1 MRPTEPVGI
10 VKAGLWLPEG
20 RSRASDAVAAGRL
33 RERDAAALGHESVPD
48 ARTVAP
54 PDAAVLAARGV
65 LDAAGLAPDR
75 LDVLA
80 HAWMYYQ
87 GHDLW
92 SPAHYVARRLDALR
106 ALPVGIQQVCNG
118 GAAAMGLV
126 MAWLAS
132 SDPSP
137 SARPRL
143 GLVTTGDR
151 FAEPGFD
158 RWAGDFGVAYGD
170 AGTAVLLR
178 RPAADGDVLLLRSV
192 ATVADPL
199 LEEMHRGADAFSPVA
214 RGHRDRVDMRAT
226 KRAYLRTHGTLPFTS
241 SNRRAIRTVVSQA
254 LADGG
259 MDGRDPRLTHVV
271 LPRFG
276 AKTLAESWIPVLAE
290 QVGGAHL
297 LDLGR
302 ETGHLGA
309 GDAVAGLADLAAR
322 GLPAPGC
329 RALVF
334 SAGAGFT
341 WSCLLVE
348 SPAR

>member
-10 VKAGLWLPEG
+10 VAAGLWLPEG
-20 RSRASDAVAAGRL
+20 RSRASDAVTAGRL
-33 RERDAAALGHESVPD
+33 RERDAVALGHESVPD
-48 ARTVAP
+48 AGAVAP

-65 LDAAGLAPDR
+65 LDAAGLEAGG

-92 SPAHYVARRLDALR
+92 SPAHYIARRLDALR
-106 ALPVGIQQVCNG
+106 ALPIGIQQVCNG

-132 SDPSP
+132 SGPAPST
-137 SARPRL
+137 RL
-143 GLVTTGDR
+143 GMVTTGDR
-151 FAEPGFD
+151 FTEPGFD

-199 LEEMHRGADAFSPVA
+199 LEEMHRGTDPFSPVA
-214 RGHRDRVDMRAT
+214 RGQRDQVDMRAT
-226 KRAYLRTHGTLPFTS
+226 KRAYLRTHGIQPFNS

-254 LADGG
+254 LADGA

-290 QVGGAHL
+290 QVGRAQL

-302 ETGHLGA
+302 DTGHLGA
-309 GDAVAGLADLAAR
+309 GDAVAGLADLVAR
-322 GLPAPGC
+322 GLLAPGSS
-329 RALVF
+329 ALVF

-348 SPAR
+348 APAR

>member
-10 VKAGLWLPEG
+10 VTAGLWLPEG
-20 RSRASDAVAAGRL
+20 RSSASDAVAAGRL
-33 RERDAAALGHESVPD
+33 RRRDAEALGHESVPD
-48 ARTVAP
+48 AGDVAP

-65 LDAAGLAPDR
+65 LDGAGVDAGE

-106 ALPVGIQQVCNG
+106 ALPVGVQQVCNG
-118 GAAAMGLV
+118 GAAAIGLV

-132 SDPSP
+132 PDPSP

-151 FAEPGFD
+151 FAGPGFD

-199 LEEMHRGADAFSPVA
+199 LEEMHRGADPFSPVA

-226 KRAYLRTHGTLPFTS
+226 KRAYLSAHGMLPFTT
-241 SNRRAIRTVVSQA
+241 SNRRAVRTVVAQA

-276 AKTLAESWIPVLAE
+276 AKTLAESWLPVLGE
-290 QVGGAHL
+290 LVGGARL
-297 LDLGR
+297 LDPGR

-309 GDAVAGLADLAAR
+309 GDAVAGIAELTAR
-322 GLPAPGC
+322 GLPAPGTA
-329 RALVF
+329 ALVF